1 MFFYTSEITEC
12 ELLRIAAVK
21 RPSHSMLETLEHAA
35 AELARHAG
43 SHIVSV
49 PHDRLDV
56 QLKQAPPGMAANAN
70 PVSNVDREVEHAMRQ
85 KIGAQFPEHVVIG
98 EETQVDDESDRES
111 PFVWVIDPI
120 DGTTNYLNGLP
131 LYCSSIGVLFMNFPV
146 AGAVWCASTHALKPG
161 VYHAHEDGPL
171 RFDGATLAS
180 RIAGHWRGLA
190 SEPGAPAHYG
200 AFFDTRVLASAALEC
215 AFTSAGLLRLA
226 YLSRPA
232 VWDVAAGIVLARAA
246 GCDVLTRRH
255 HTWTPF
261 AGFTAPNAR
270 RRLSS
275 LRSWRQPVLIG
286 DRRAVAREAAVDTA
300 IE

>member
-1 MFFYTSEITEC
+1 MPV
-12 ELLRIAAVK
+12 AANTFVQ
-21 RPSHSMLETLEHAA
+21 RPSHSMMEILEQTAA
-35 AELARHAG
+35 QVARNAG
-43 SHIVSV
+43 SHIISV
-49 PHDRLDV
+49 PHDQIHV
-56 QLKQAPPGMAANAN
+56 ELKQAPPGMAADAN
-70 PVSNVDREVEHAMRQ
+70 PVSNVDRDVERAMRRS
-85 KIGAQFPEHVVIG
+85 IGEQFPEHVVLG
-98 EETQVDDESDRES
+98 EEMEDDEDDAQS

-131 LYCSSIGVLFMNFPV
+131 LYSSSIGVLFRNNPV
-146 AGAVWCASTHALKPG
+146 AGAVWCASTHALKSG
-161 VYHAHEDGPL
+161 VYHAHEEGPL
-171 RFDGATLAS
+171 RFDGATLVP
-180 RIAGHWRGLA
+180 RTAGHWRGIA

-226 YLSRPA
+226 YISRPA

-255 HTWTPF
+255 HAWTPF
-261 AGFTAPNAR
+261 SGFTAPNAR
-270 RRLSS
+270 RRLST
-275 LRSWRQPVLIG
+275 LRGWRQPVLIG

>member
-1 MFFYTSEITEC
+1 MLQS
-12 ELLRIAAVK
+12 AVVK
-21 RPSHSMLETLEHAA
+21 RLSHSMLETLEHTA
-35 AELARHAG
+35 AEVALDAG
-43 SHIVSV
+43 SQIISV
-49 PHDRLDV
+49 PRDRLDV
-56 QLKQAPPGMAANAN
+56 QLKQAPPGMAADAN
-70 PVSNVDREVEHAMRQ
+70 PVSNVDRDVEHAMRRR
-85 KIGAQFPEHVVIG
+85 IGEQFPRHVVIG
-98 EETQVDDESDRES
+98 EETQADDEDEHES

-131 LYCSSIGVLFMNFPV
+131 LYCSSIGVLFRNFPV
-146 AGAVWCASTHALKPG
+146 AGAVWCASTHALKSG
-161 VYHAHEDGPL
+161 VYHAHEEGPL
-171 RFDGATLAS
+171 RFDGATLAP

-226 YLSRPA
+226 YISRPA

-255 HTWTPF
+255 HTWTAF
-261 AGFTAPNAR
+261 RGFTALNAR
-270 RRLSS
+270 RRLST